1 LQHAYASVPFYR
13 RLYRSHA
20 YHPDRFR
27 SIDHFNDVPV
37 VTKEALRE
45 WELTDRSV
53 DERGAL
59 LRNTGGTS
67 GEPLA
72 FYIDR
77 EAFAREWAHMHAI
90 WRSAGYQPSDLKL
103 TLRGKNLGSQVLR
116 YNVVHNEY
124 VVNSY
129 AKYDQVIAKL
139 RGLVRSKQIAWIHG
153 YPSLVA
159 ELSTVLQQED
169 SETLARIQQSLK
181 GVLLGSEYPAPPYR
195 KAIEQLLSTNV
206 VSWYGQS
213 EMVVLAAET
222 TPYSYRPFRSYGYA
236 EVLPTDGNSGRL
248 IGTSFWNRASPFIR
262 YDTGDMV
269 DSDIIEES
277 WSFRVAE
284 GRVGEFVKRSDGSTV
299 SLTALIF
306 GRHHSA
312 FEFLEHVQVR
322 QNSPGD
328 ISLIVVPRKQPDRDR
343 QAIIEGFDLADSGLS
358 VRFEF
363 RESPVRTP
371 SGKLPLLVNEE

>member
-1 LQHAYASVPFYR
+1 VNNRLLLKTVLEHVPYCFSKPIVAVPYEWRLGPCYQRTCRLISEFDRWTPGERRRFEFDKLKEILEHAYASVPFYR

-139 RGLVRSKQIAWIHG
+139 RSLVRSKQIAWIHG

-181 GVLLGSEYPAPPYR
+181 GVCLAQNIRHPVSKKPSSNCCLQMLCRGTDKVRWSCLLRRPHHIPTGLLGVTGTQKSCQRTA
-195 KAIEQLLSTNV
+195 
-206 VSWYGQS
+206 
-213 EMVVLAAET
+213 
-222 TPYSYRPFRSYGYA
+222 TPVG
-236 EVLPTDGNSGRL
+236 LSGRRSG
-248 IGTSFWNRASPFIR
+248 IGLRRSFVTIR
-262 YDTGDMV
+262 VIWLT
-269 DSDIIEES
+269 
-277 WSFRVAE
+277 
-284 GRVGEFVKRSDGSTV
+284 VKS
-299 SLTALIF
+299 
-306 GRHHSA
+306 
-312 FEFLEHVQVR
+312 
-322 QNSPGD
+322 
-328 ISLIVVPRKQPDRDR
+328 
-343 QAIIEGFDLADSGLS
+343 
-358 VRFEF
+358 
-363 RESPVRTP
+363 
-371 SGKLPLLVNEE
+371 